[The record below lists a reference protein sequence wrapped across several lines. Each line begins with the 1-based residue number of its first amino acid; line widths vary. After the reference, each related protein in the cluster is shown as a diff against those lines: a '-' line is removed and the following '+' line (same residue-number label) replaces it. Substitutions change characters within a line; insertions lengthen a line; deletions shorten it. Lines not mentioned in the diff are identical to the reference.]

1 MISKKQTTIQDIAKA
16 LNITASTVSRAM
28 NDHPKISQA
37 TKKMV
42 FEKARE
48 LQYQPNTIASNLR
61 KGKANTVGMIVP
73 RINRHFFSN
82 VINGVESVLNPAG
95 YNLIICQ
102 SEEKFSKEMENV
114 KTLISNRVSG
124 ILMSLSIETQDL
136 KHLQK
141 VISHRI
147 PLVLFDRV
155 SDKLPVN
162 CVENDDE
169 LGAYDMTIHLIEQGY
184 TNFMWMGGPRNVF
197 IYKNRYC
204 GYKKALESR
213 NLDPAQMKIFEG
225 TPTLQVALDF
235 MRNYLDHNQA
245 PDVVFAT
252 SDYMAMGV
260 IQACQEK
267 GLRIPDDIAV
277 AGYANEPFSELIS
290 PKLTTVE
297 QYSEEIGKAAARL
310 LLEEMLSEN
319 DEVIPRKTILRP
331 RLIVRESTTK
341 KDKE

>member
-1 MISKKQTTIQDIAKA
+1 MVSKKQTTIQDIAKA
-16 LNITASTVSRAM
+16 LTITASTVSRAM

-37 TKKMV
+37 TKNMV
-42 FEKARE
+42 IEKARE
-48 LQYQPNTIASNLR
+48 MQYQPNAMASNLR

-82 VINGVESVLNPAG
+82 IINGVESILNPAG

-102 SEEKFSKEMENV
+102 SEERVSKEIENV

-124 ILMSLSIETQDL
+124 ILMSLSIETQDV

-141 VISHRI
+141 VMNHRI

-155 SDKLPVN
+155 SNKLPIS

-169 LGAYDMTIHLIEQGY
+169 LGAYDMTIHLIDQGY

-213 NLDPAQMKIFEG
+213 KLKPAQMQIFEG
-225 TPTLQVALDF
+225 HPTLQVALDF
-235 MRNYLDHNQA
+235 MRNYLEHNKA

-252 SDYMAMGV
+252 SDYMAMGA

-267 GLRIPDDIAV
+267 GLKIPDDIAV

-331 RLIVRESTTK
+331 RLIVRESTVK
-341 KDKE
+341 SKQE